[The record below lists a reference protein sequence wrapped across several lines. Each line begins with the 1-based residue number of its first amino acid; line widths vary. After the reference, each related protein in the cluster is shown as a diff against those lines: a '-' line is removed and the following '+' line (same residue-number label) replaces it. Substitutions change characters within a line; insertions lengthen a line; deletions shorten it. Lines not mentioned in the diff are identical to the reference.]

1 MTGTQPLF
9 TRVELKGPPE
19 AVDDLVTGLSEIGE
33 IAFDSRGTPD
43 ARGEVACI
51 AEVVTA
57 PRLPASGPGPMRVVM
72 QTAFDVDPAQWP
84 GLSLEEVRA
93 RLEEAVTAAV
103 SHAVAGSSGVA
114 ARVVSLRPA
123 RAPRV

>member
-1 MTGTQPLF
+1 MSGTQPLF

-19 AVDDLVTGLSEIGE
+19 AVDELVTGLSEIGE
-33 IAFDSRGTPD
+33 IAFDSRSTPD

-57 PRLPASGPGPMRVVM
+57 PSLPAAGPGELRFVI

-84 GLSLEEVRA
+84 GASPDEIRA
-93 RLEEAVTAAV
+93 RLEETVAVAV
-103 SHAVAGSSGVA
+103 SRAVESGSDVT
-114 ARVVSLRPA
+114 ARVVSSRPA

>member
-1 MTGTQPLF
+1 MPDTQPLF

-33 IAFDSRGTPD
+33 ISFDSRGTPD

-57 PRLPASGPGPMRVVM
+57 PRLPASRPGEVRVVM
-72 QTAFDVDPAQWP
+72 QTAFDIDPAQWS
-84 GLSLEEVRA
+84 GLSPEEIRA
-93 RLEEAVTAAV
+93 RLEETVTVAVARAV
-103 SHAVAGSSGVA
+103 SGSSGVA
-114 ARVVSLRPA
+114 ARVVSSRPA